1 MPQYLP
7 SIQELAVADGNA
19 IIKLYGP
26 LKDHLKE
33 LKKYDSVASIDI
45 FGKIIAFRDDKID
58 ILSY

>member
-1 MPQYLP
+1 M
-7 SIQELAVADGNA
+7 ADGNA